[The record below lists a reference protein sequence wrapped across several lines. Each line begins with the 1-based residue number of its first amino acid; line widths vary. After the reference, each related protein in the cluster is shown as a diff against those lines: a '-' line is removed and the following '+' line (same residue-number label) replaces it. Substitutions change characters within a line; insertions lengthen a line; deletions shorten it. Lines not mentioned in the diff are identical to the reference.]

1 MLERIREFSYWLG
14 IDSLWIY
21 ILIGLTLLLFVVK
34 CKYPWA
40 PKWKSITTK
49 DKDGNIV
56 TKYYRLDDK
65 IL

>member
-1 MLERIREFSYWLG
+1 MLERIR
-14 IDSLWIY
+14 
-21 ILIGLTLLLFVVK
+21 ILVLVGHRSALDLHSHRSDLLLFVVK